1 MEKIKEAQ
9 FVSASEMAKLL
20 GISRVAVFKK
30 IKKGE
35 IPAQRI
41 GRFWFVAKH
50 DADEIA
56 SGKFTAILTDENKN
70 IVEKAVKKTVDE
82 YGQTLRL
89 LGKE

>member
-1 MEKIKEAQ
+1 MEKAKEIQ
-9 FVSASEMAKLL
+9 FISVSEMSKLL

-35 IPAQRI
+35 IDAQRI
-41 GRFWFVAKH
+41 GRFWFIAKK
-50 DADEIA
+50 DADEIVG
-56 SGKFTAILTDENKN
+56 GKNAAVLTDENK
-70 IVEKAVKKTVDE
+70 IIIKKAVKKAIDE